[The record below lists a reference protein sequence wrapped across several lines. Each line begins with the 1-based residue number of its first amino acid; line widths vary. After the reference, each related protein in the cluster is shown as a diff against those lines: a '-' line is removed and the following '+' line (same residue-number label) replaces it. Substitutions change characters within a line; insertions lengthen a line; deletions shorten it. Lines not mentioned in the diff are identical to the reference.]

1 MASSIQRTVLLAVL
15 AMISPLY
22 GAESK
27 DVKVGDTIEAFN
39 ANTDQGGLW
48 RLPDHLAKDRFLVVY
63 FYPAAMTGGCTA
75 QACAYRD
82 AATDLKAKNIEV
94 VGVSGDAVNALQVF
108 KQAHKLNFALLSDV
122 NGLIAKRFGVP
133 RREGGSIQRTV
144 EGKDF
149 TLNRGQTSARWTFVL
164 DGQGKLI
171 FKDAK
176 VNAKQDAAKVMA
188 FIRKHQKG

>member
-1 MASSIQRTVLLAVL
+1 MTSAVQRTVLLAVL
-15 AMISPLY
+15 ALISPLT
-22 GAESK
+22 GAEPK
-27 DVKVGDTIEAFN
+27 NVKIGDTIGAFN
-39 ANTDQGGLW
+39 ANTDKGGLW
-48 RLPDHLAKDRFLVVY
+48 RLSDHLAENRYLVVY

-82 AATDLKAKNIEV
+82 AAPDLKAKNIEV

-122 NGLIAKRFGVP
+122 NGVIAKRFGVP
-133 RREGGSIQRTV
+133 QREGGSIQRTV
-144 EGKDF
+144 GGKNF
-149 TLNRGQTSARWTFVL
+149 TLERAQTSARWTFIL

-171 FKDAK
+171 FKDSK